1 MPVLSP
7 ARQRPTSQLIS
18 PYSYESIGQQLYAV
32 SNAGIAS
39 ATCTAN
45 LAIYVPFSLTEKRTT
60 AAMWAYVGAT
70 ASGNMD
76 VGIYRADGTKLVSK
90 GPTAQSAGSQNDL
103 QSLSIT
109 STDLPPGEQLYMAFA
124 ASAGTTT
131 MFRMAGSVQA
141 SQIAS
146 MGVLE
151 QSGLSS
157 GTLPSTATFA
167 AFATANFLPIFG
179 ISFVSTF

>member
-1 MPVLSP
+1 MPVWTPS
-7 ARQRPTSQLIS
+7 RQRPTSQLIS
-18 PYSYESIGQQLYAV
+18 PYSYESIGQMLYAV
-32 SNAGIAS
+32 SNAGAAS

-45 LAIYVPFSLTEKRTT
+45 LAIYVPFSLSEKRT
-60 AAMWAYVGAT
+60 AVKMWTYNGAT
-70 ASGNMD
+70 ASGNVD
-76 VGIYRADGTKLVSK
+76 VGIYRADGTKLVSM
-90 GPTAQSAGSQNDL
+90 GPTAQSGTSDL
-103 QSLSIT
+103 QALDIT
-109 STDLPPGEQLYMAFA
+109 DTDLPPGEQLYMAFA

-131 MFRMAGSVQA
+131 MTRLTGSAQA
-141 SQIAS
+141 SQIAAC
-146 MGVLE
+146 GVLE